1 MPPRGVKKGTKRAR
15 QYEHIK
21 DSVKDRG
28 ASEDRAEE
36 ITARTVNKE
45 RARSGE
51 SRQRSRTSTQAMSSS
66 RGGGLRSGTNR
77 PKGRTRDQLYEEA
90 KKLGID
96 GRPKMNKAQLA
107 RGGGPQEVLAG
118 RPAGSRPAS
127 GRAGCTGARGARVR
141 GFAAGCMRPH
151 HVRRRMSAT
160 FDTPSEL
167 ARWRSR
173 LLLALALAGVVLGLI
188 VVALTLSSGHEEDR
202 GLVAA
207 VSLLVGWSFIGTGL
221 FAWWRR
227 PANRTGALM
236 TAVGFAWFASGLSE
250 ADDDL
255 LFTIGIAVD
264 SLFPGLAGHLLLA
277 FPTGRLER
285 RAERWTVAA
294 GYFVSTVL
302 QVPSLLFEANEPQGL
317 HNLLVLEPDQD
328 LSDQLDALQF
338 AAAVLV
344 ISASIA
350 ILIRRWRAATPP
362 QRRVL
367 APVLWTGGA
376 AFVVFA
382 IANGFDAAGSP
393 QHGLELLSQA
403 LLAAVPFGF
412 LVGLLRSRLAQ
423 GPAIAELGGRL
434 GRAPGPDEL
443 RVALADALGDP
454 SLALAYWLPDSGR
467 FVDAGGRPVE
477 LPDG

>member
-1 MPPRGVKKGTKRAR
+1 
-15 QYEHIK
+15 
-21 DSVKDRG
+21 
-28 ASEDRAEE
+28 
-36 ITARTVNKE
+36 
-45 RARSGE
+45 
-51 SRQRSRTSTQAMSSS
+51 
-66 RGGGLRSGTNR
+66 
-77 PKGRTRDQLYEEA
+77 
-90 KKLGID
+90 
-96 GRPKMNKAQLA
+96 
-107 RGGGPQEVLAG
+107 
-118 RPAGSRPAS
+118 
-127 GRAGCTGARGARVR
+127 
-141 GFAAGCMRPH
+141 
-151 HVRRRMSAT
+151 MSAA
-160 FDTPSEL
+160 FDTPIEL

-173 LLLALALAGVVLGLI
+173 LLLVLAAAGLVFGLLVL
-188 VVALTLSSGHEEDR
+188 ALTLSSDHEEDR

-236 TAVGFAWFASGLSE
+236 TAVGFAWFASGLSD

-317 HNLLVLEPDQD
+317 HNLLVVEPDQD

-376 AFVVFA
+376 AFVVV
-382 IANGFDAAGSP
+382 
-393 QHGLELLSQA
+393 
-403 LLAAVPFGF
+403 AVPHR
-412 LVGLLRSRLAQ
+412 VG
-423 GPAIAELGGRL
+423 
-434 GRAPGPDEL
+434 APGAPPP
-443 RVALADALGDP
+443 G
-454 SLALAYWLPDSGR
+454 
-467 FVDAGGRPVE
+467 AGAASQ
-477 LPDG
+477 